1 MDKLKQST
9 LVWAILGLLLLPS
22 QHALSTQTVSSQTFN
37 ANTSVETTPLP
48 SFKLVGSAN
57 MKWLWFEIY
66 EAKVLTPSGVY
77 VANQQPLAL
86 ELLYKRSIS
95 AEQLIDSTIDE
106 WLRQK
111 IDYQAEWVSILTDI
125 WPNIEPQDQL
135 ILYVDESSVSHFFYN
150 KRFIGSLNDT
160 AFASAF
166 SAIWLSENTLKPKL
180 RNQLI
185 GLNP

>member
-1 MDKLKQST
+1 MAFHW
-9 LVWAILGLLLLPS
+9 WASLGERSCRFCHENIYLI
-22 QHALSTQTVSSQTFN
+22 
-37 ANTSVETTPLP
+37 AN
-48 SFKLVGSAN
+48 K
-57 MKWLWFEIY
+57 
-66 EAKVLTPSGVY
+66 LTPSGAY
-77 VANQQPLAL
+77 VTNQRPLAL

-95 AEQLIDSTIDE
+95 TEQLIDSTIDE
-106 WLRQK
+106 WRRQN
-111 IDYQAEWVSILTDI
+111 IDYQAEWVSILAEI

-185 GLNP
+185 GLNPWSILNFLGVIFRVHLPLFV